1 MDAAAGRKRTNRV
14 GNLGSRIDHGHGL
27 NSGTREVA
35 GGTPAIV
42 AGREHRD
49 APSRARREA
58 IHIGTDRGRQH
69 HAGNIIA
76 AEHHR
81 PFGRACRQQRAG
93 HDFPEPLPRRERG
106 GAATMISDA
115 LQDAVL
121 AVIDAKHRG
130 SAQQSHICHRGQFAL
145 RLRGPC
151 GTSHAVN
158 LANIRQQ
165 PSAEQEI
172 FLDQDDAGP
181 GAAGRKRSR

>member
-27 NSGTREVA
+27 NSGTREVT

-76 AEHHR
+76 AKHH
-81 PFGRACRQQRAG
+81 GRSVAPAASSAFAG
-93 HDFPEPLPRRERG
+93 HDFP
-106 GAATMISDA
+106 GAA
-115 LQDAVL
+115 
-121 AVIDAKHRG
+121 
-130 SAQQSHICHRGQFAL
+130 
-145 RLRGPC
+145 
-151 GTSHAVN
+151 
-158 LANIRQQ
+158 
-165 PSAEQEI
+165 
-172 FLDQDDAGP
+172 
-181 GAAGRKRSR
+181 AAA